1 MKRIMD
7 WIRSHK
13 RQAIFIVIVLAVIF
27 CIGIAVAVMLGIKGG
42 SEELSG
48 KAPEKTAVSAENE
61 PEDSGTAIYS
71 SAGTTQQTDASGAES
86 TSSDSE
92 AKDGQTREPGAS
104 SETATASKETE
115 HPSHTDTVTD
125 SGSTSHSS
133 SHVTSRPNDVTD
145 HPSSGTEG
153 GETPHVHT
161 WVSVSPENSGHM

>member
-1 MKRIMD
+1 MKLKRIMD

-61 PEDSGTAIYS
+61 PVDSGTAIYS

-92 AKDGQTREPGAS
+92 AKEGQNQGAWRQFGNSDGFQR
-104 SETATASKETE
+104 
-115 HPSHTDTVTD
+115 DR
-125 SGSTSHSS
+125 TSLLYGYSYRLGQYIS
-133 SHVTSRPNDVTD
+133 FFQPRNLPA
-145 HPSSGTEG
+145 E
-153 GETPHVHT
+153 
-161 WVSVSPENSGHM
+161 

>member
-1 MKRIMD
+1 MD

-61 PEDSGTAIYS
+61 PVDSGTAIYS

-86 TSSDSE
+86 TSQILKQKRVKPGSL
-92 AKDGQTREPGAS
+92 APVRKQRRLPKRPNIPPIRIQLQTRAVHLILP
-104 SETATASKETE
+104 AT
-115 HPSHTDTVTD
+115 
-125 SGSTSHSS
+125 
-133 SHVTSRPNDVTD
+133 
-145 HPSSGTEG
+145 
-153 GETPHVHT
+153 
-161 WVSVSPENSGHM
+161 

>member
-1 MKRIMD
+1 M
-7 WIRSHK
+7 
-13 RQAIFIVIVLAVIF
+13 
-27 CIGIAVAVMLGIKGG
+27 AVMLGIKGG

-61 PEDSGTAIYS
+61 PVDSGTAIYS

-92 AKDGQTREPGAS
+92 AKRVKPGAWRQFGNS
-104 SETATASKETE
+104 DGFQRDRTS
-115 HPSHTDTVTD
+115 SHTVTVTD

-153 GETPHVHT
+153 EKRRMFIRGYL
-161 WVSVSPENSGHM
+161 